1 MFQASRP
8 PLAHNGTVMGMG
20 HKAHFLYPGRGD
32 FPPVTR
38 EPAAAGERLR
48 HRNERLEELLAPVV
62 RGLGYEFV
70 GLELIPQPKAS
81 LLRIYIDREQG
92 VTVDDCERVSHQV
105 EGVLDVED
113 PIRGHYVLEVSSPGL
128 DRLLFTPEQCRRYLG
143 EQVRVELTAPHQ
155 GRRRWQGYLLDLDEQ
170 GLLSLEAEGERVELP
185 FSEIDR
191 IRLIPRWD

>member
-1 MFQASRP
+1 M
-8 PLAHNGTVMGMG
+8 
-20 HKAHFLYPGRGD
+20 
-32 FPPVTR
+32 
-38 EPAAAGERLR
+38 R

-155 GRRRWQGYLLDLDEQ
+155 GRRRWQGRLLDLDEQ
-170 GLLSLEAEGERVELP
+170 GRLSLEADGESVEFP
-185 FSEIDR
+185 FGEIDR